1 MVLWQSDLRVSWRA
15 QWISLLIHGLVA
27 AVILL
32 MPRPLSYTP
41 LWMILLSLVVFDCV
55 RSQRRINTC
64 QGDQATHGRALTL
77 AGQDWTLLRPPR
89 LLKSGMVLR
98 LRAESGRHQHL
109 WLAADSMEEAEWREL
124 RRILLQQPIS
134 GQH

>member
-1 MVLWQSDLRVSWRA
+1 MARSVDLIAHSWA
-15 QWISLLIHGLVA
+15 GCP
-27 AVILL
+27 VILL
-32 MPRPLSYTP
+32 MPWPLSYTP

-64 QGDQATHGRALTL
+64 QGEIKLLMDGRLRWQ
-77 AGQDWTLLRPPR
+77 GQDWTLLRPPW

>member
-1 MVLWQSDLRVSWRA
+1 MERS
-15 QWISLLIHGLVA
+15 
-27 AVILL
+27 
-32 MPRPLSYTP
+32 SY
-41 LWMILLSLVVFDCV
+41 
-55 RSQRRINTC
+55 
-64 QGDQATHGRALTL
+64 HGRALTL
-77 AGQDWTLLRPPR
+77 AGAGLDALASAP

-134 GQH
+134 G